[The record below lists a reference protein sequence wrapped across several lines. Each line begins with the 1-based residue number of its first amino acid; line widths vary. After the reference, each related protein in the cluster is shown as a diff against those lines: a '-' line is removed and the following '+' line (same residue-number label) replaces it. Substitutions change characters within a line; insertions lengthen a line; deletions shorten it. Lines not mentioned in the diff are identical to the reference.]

1 MRPLLLLVTTCLL
14 SLPTGAAPVT
24 DERLLAAGSDV
35 DNWLSH
41 GRDYSEQ
48 RFSPLADINT
58 GNVSELGLAWH
69 FETDT
74 RLGLQTTPLVIDGV
88 LYFTGAWN
96 TAWALDAASG
106 ELLWKFDPQ
115 VPRSKSIT
123 ACCGAINRGLAAW
136 GDLLFMGALDGR
148 LIAIDRATGQMRW
161 SVQTTDPS
169 EPYAI
174 TGAPRVARGKVF
186 IGNDGSEF
194 GTRGYVSAYD
204 AATGEF
210 VWRFYTV
217 PGNPA
222 DGFENEAMAR
232 AAETWS
238 GEWWRYGGGGTVWD
252 SIVYDPEF
260 NQLYLG
266 VGNGAPHNRRIRSPG
281 GGDNLFLTS
290 IVAVNPDTGDYLW
303 HYQQVPGETWDY
315 TASQQMTLAEI
326 PWEGEPRKVI
336 LHAPKAGFVYIIDR
350 ATGKLLS
357 AEPYTTV
364 TWASGY
370 DLDSGRPQENPGQ
383 DYDDEPAM
391 VFPSAMGGHNWHPMA
406 YSPDTGLLYIPELDM
421 GMLYDEI
428 APVDYQHLRRH
439 YNTGYELSHEGYSQR
454 FTQAMLR
461 HLPKAHLLAWDP
473 VTQKPA
479 WKLPHPNIHNG
490 GILATGGNLVFQGTS
505 DGRFIAV
512 QADNGELLWT
522 FEALNSVMAGP
533 VSYRVNGEQYVA
545 VAVGRGGAL
554 TMNTGRSFPTGNPNN
569 RIVAFKLGG
578 KATLPATP
586 ALERPVPPPQPEA
599 TAEDLT
605 EGRAAFNRYCARCHG
620 ADVHGDGSIPD
631 LRYLAPVWHE
641 NFAAV
646 VLDGLMEQAGMP
658 RFDDVLDAAQVKQVH
673 AYVIARAHEDY
684 ALRQEQGWVGA
695 MKDYATDISARVAAW
710 LVRLQ
715 AGGE

>member
-1 MRPLLLLVTTCLL
+1 MRPLLLLITACLL

-24 DERLLAAGSDV
+24 DERLLAAGGDV

-58 GNVSELGLAWH
+58 ANVSELGLAWY

-74 RLGLQTTPLVIDGV
+74 RLGLQSTPLVIDGV

-96 TAWALDAASG
+96 TVWALDAASG
-106 ELLWKFDPQ
+106 ALLWKFDPE

-148 LIAIDRATGQMRW
+148 LIAIDRASGQMRW
-161 SVQTTDPS
+161 STQTTDPA

-186 IGNDGSEF
+186 MGNGGSEF

-204 AATGEF
+204 AATGDF

-290 IVAVNPDTGDYLW
+290 IVAVDPDTGEYLW

-370 DLDSGRPQENPGQ
+370 DLDSGRPRENPGQ
-383 DYDDEPAM
+383 DYDGEAAM

-406 YSPDTGLLYIPELDM
+406 YSPNTGLLYIPELDM

-439 YNTGYELSHEGYSQR
+439 YNTGYELSHESYSQR

-473 VTQKPA
+473 VSQKPA

-522 FEALNSVMAGP
+522 FEAQNSVMAGP
-533 VSYRVNGEQYVA
+533 VSYRVNGEQYIA

-554 TMNTGRSFPTGNPNN
+554 TMNTGRSYPTGNPNN
-569 RIVAFKLGG
+569 RIVAFKLAGN
-578 KATLPATP
+578 ATLPATP
-586 ALERPVPPPQPEA
+586 APERPAPPPQPEA
-599 TAEDLT
+599 SAEDLE

-620 ADVHGDGSIPD
+620 ADVYGDGSIPD

-646 VLDGLMEQAGMP
+646 VLEGLMEQAGMP
-658 RFDDVLDAAQVKQVH
+658 RFDDVLDAAQVQQIH

-695 MKDYATDISARVAAW
+695 VKDYATDIPARVAAW

>member
-1 MRPLLLLVTTCLL
+1 MRPLLLLSLTCLL
-14 SLPTGAAPVT
+14 SLPTGAVQVT
-24 DERLLAAGSDV
+24 DERLLAAGSDG

-48 RFSPLADINT
+48 RYSPLTDINT
-58 GNVSELGLAWH
+58 GNISKLGLAWH

-161 SVQTTDPS
+161 SAQTTDPA

-186 IGNDGSEF
+186 IGNGGSEF
-194 GTRGYVSAYD
+194 GTRGYVSAYA

-290 IVAVNPDTGDYLW
+290 IVAVDPDTGEYLW

-326 PWEGEPRKVI
+326 PWQGEPRKVI

-370 DLDSGRPQENPGQ
+370 DLDSGRPRENPGQ
-383 DYDDEPAM
+383 DYDGEPAM

-428 APVDYQHLRRH
+428 APVDY
-439 YNTGYELSHEGYSQR
+439 
-454 FTQAMLR
+454 
-461 HLPKAHLLAWDP
+461 
-473 VTQKPA
+473 
-479 WKLPHPNIHNG
+479 
-490 GILATGGNLVFQGTS
+490 
-505 DGRFIAV
+505 
-512 QADNGELLWT
+512 
-522 FEALNSVMAGP
+522 
-533 VSYRVNGEQYVA
+533 
-545 VAVGRGGAL
+545 
-554 TMNTGRSFPTGNPNN
+554 
-569 RIVAFKLGG
+569 
-578 KATLPATP
+578 
-586 ALERPVPPPQPEA
+586 
-599 TAEDLT
+599 
-605 EGRAAFNRYCARCHG
+605 
-620 ADVHGDGSIPD
+620 
-631 LRYLAPVWHE
+631 
-641 NFAAV
+641 
-646 VLDGLMEQAGMP
+646 
-658 RFDDVLDAAQVKQVH
+658 
-673 AYVIARAHEDY
+673 
-684 ALRQEQGWVGA
+684 
-695 MKDYATDISARVAAW
+695 
-710 LVRLQ
+710 
-715 AGGE
+715 